1 MECSMC
7 GDVGFQIYLFQCTK
21 CSIRFQHQYCSRAY
35 FENESVESI
44 NEVCDWCFSI
54 PEGDVGSDVKLMIRD
69 SAKRMRSSAG
79 FGECTKMTH
88 NRKCRRIMRKP
99 CVGIDGEIPKL
110 LKRTEKTELRDS
122 MERKNKKR
130 YKLLDEIL
138 Y

>member
-44 NEVCDWCFSI
+44 SEVCDWCFSI
-54 PEGDVGSDVKLMIRD
+54 PEEDAGSDVKLMIRD
-69 SAKRMRSSAG
+69 SVKRMRSSPG
-79 FGECTKMTH
+79 FGECTNMTH
-88 NRKCRRIMRKP
+88 DSKRKRNMTKS
-99 CVGIDGEIPKL
+99 CVEIDGQIPKE
-110 LKRTEKTELRDS
+110 LKKKKNSELIDS
-122 MERKNKKR
+122 IERKNKKR

-138 Y
+138 C